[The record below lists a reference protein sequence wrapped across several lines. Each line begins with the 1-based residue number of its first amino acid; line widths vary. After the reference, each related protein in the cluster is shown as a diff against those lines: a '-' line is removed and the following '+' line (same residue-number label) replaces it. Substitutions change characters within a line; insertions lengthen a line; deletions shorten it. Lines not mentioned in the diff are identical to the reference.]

1 MLTPK
6 KHLDLDASLLRVSSI
21 MLKELDKKGI
31 VPFEQLRSLVV
42 RRVGTNGDLVFLP
55 ALDFLYLLGR
65 VEYHEKNDTLEYRA
79 G

>member
-1 MLTPK
+1 VLTPK